1 MKISLAQ
8 MSMQAD
14 MEVNLKKSL
23 YFCEEARGRSRVPY
37 LHTRR
42 PECYGALWGHRG
54 RRKELGVREEH

>member
-42 PECYGALWGHRG
+42 PECYGALLREDTGD
-54 RRKELGVREEH
+54 KEKHLE